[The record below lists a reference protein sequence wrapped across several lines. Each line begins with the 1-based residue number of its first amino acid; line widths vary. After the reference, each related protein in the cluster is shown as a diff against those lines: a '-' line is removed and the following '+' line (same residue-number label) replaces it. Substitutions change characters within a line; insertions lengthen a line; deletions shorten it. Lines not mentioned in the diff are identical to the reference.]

1 MTFTRKRK
9 FFFVAVGIL
18 ILLSTRN
25 DEYHFTQA
33 DYAAGS
39 HSFSIVQWELRHLPL
54 KWTHLL
60 WEFFPGNKPDGFER
74 NAIVHDYL
82 STTLQLQKEQNNLAD
97 MTTTNPLIDSASKNY
112 IDLKNKEVARLSR
125 KREELRGRA
134 EEAIESAVSSAANNN
149 GLGLPF
155 GILLPPTDFRL
166 GDPPGI
172 LITSRRDKIAMS
184 GSKLINP
191 NLEWSERAEI
201 ENRAELYENTSAL
214 VDDLAGLGTYPAI
227 VSDKDSLRRIMRTA
241 AHEWLHNY
249 WILKPLGRNMW
260 DSQNMQILNETAAD
274 LVGNE
279 LGDEAFLILGNN
291 IENAYKYDTFSSSNP
306 HLFTILRETRINVEK
321 MLKNGNI
328 EEAEKYMRKQLWN
341 LKLGG
346 YNIRKL
352 NQAYFAF
359 RGNYAEGPASIS
371 PIGSDLRELRDYYS
385 TLGEFIESISKIG
398 DFEQF
403 HYLLNLK
410 RKEYFVN
417 S

>member
-1 MTFTRKRK
+1 MTFTRKGK
-9 FFFVAVGIL
+9 LCLVAIGIL
-18 ILLSTRN
+18 VLLSTRI
-25 DEYHFTQA
+25 DEYHFTQS

-60 WEFFPGNKPDGFER
+60 WELYPGNKPLDFER
-74 NAIVHDYL
+74 NSIGHEYL
-82 STTLQLQKEQNNLAD
+82 STTLQLQKERDNLAD
-97 MTTTNPLIDSASKNY
+97 AATTTPLIDSASKNY
-112 IDLKNKEVARLSR
+112 IDLKNKEVVRLSR

-134 EEAIESAVSSAANNN
+134 EEAIESAVSRAANNH
-149 GLGLPF
+149 GLGFTF

-166 GDPPGI
+166 GDPPHL
-172 LITSRRDKIAMS
+172 LIISRRDKIVMS
-184 GSKLINP
+184 DSKLINP
-191 NLEWSERAEI
+191 NLKWSERAEI

-227 VSDKDSLRRIMRTA
+227 VSDKDSLRQIMRTA

-249 WILKPLGRNMW
+249 WIMKPLGRNMW
-260 DSQNMQILNETAAD
+260 NSQNMQILNETAAD

-279 LGDEAFLILGNN
+279 LGDEAFTILGND

-306 HLFTILRETRINVEK
+306 HLFTILRETRINVEE

-385 TLGEFIESISKIG
+385 TLGEFIESVSKIG

-410 RKEYFVN
+410 RKEYFLN

>member
-9 FFFVAVGIL
+9 FFFVAIGIL

-166 GDPPGI
+166 GDPPRI

>member
-9 FFFVAVGIL
+9 FFVAAIGIL
-18 ILLSTRN
+18 ILISTRS
-25 DEYHFTQA
+25 DEDHFTQT
-33 DYAAGS
+33 DYAAGP
-39 HSFSIVQWELRHLPL
+39 HSFSIVQWELRHIPL

-60 WEFFPGNKPDGFER
+60 WEMYPGNKPDDFER
-74 NAIVHDYL
+74 HAIVHEYL
-82 STTLQLQKEQNNLAD
+82 STTLQLQKKQDDLEDVA
-97 MTTTNPLIDSASKNY
+97 TSNPLIDSASKNY
-112 IDLKNKEVARLSR
+112 IGLKNREVVRLSK
-125 KREELRGRA
+125 KREVLRGRA

-149 GLGLPF
+149 GLGLTF
-155 GILLPPTDFRL
+155 GILLPPTDFRF
-166 GDPPGI
+166 GDPPHI
-172 LITSRRDKIAMS
+172 LITSRRDKIEMS
-184 GSKLINP
+184 GSKLIDP

-227 VSDKDSLRRIMRTA
+227 VSDKGDLRQIMRTA

-279 LGDEAFLILGNN
+279 LGDEAFIILGND
-291 IENAYKYDTFSSSNP
+291 IENDYKYDTFSSSNT
-306 HLFTILRETRINVEK
+306 HLFRILRETRINVEK
-321 MLKNGNI
+321 MLENGNI

-371 PIGSDLRELRDYYS
+371 PIGTDLRELRDYYS
-385 TLGEFIESISKIG
+385 TLEEFIKSVSKIG

-410 RKEYFVN
+410 RKESFTN
-417 S
+417 D

>member
-9 FFFVAVGIL
+9 LCFVAIGIL
-18 ILLSTRN
+18 VLLSTRI
-25 DEYHFTQA
+25 DEYHFTQS

-60 WEFFPGNKPDGFER
+60 WELYPGNKPLDFER
-74 NAIVHDYL
+74 NSIVHEYL
-82 STTLQLQKEQNNLAD
+82 STTLQLQKEQDNLAD
-97 MTTTNPLIDSASKNY
+97 AATTTPLIDSASKNY
-112 IDLKNKEVARLSR
+112 IDLKNKEVVRLSR

-134 EEAIESAVSSAANNN
+134 EEAIESAVSRAANNH
-149 GLGLPF
+149 GLGFTF

-166 GDPPGI
+166 GDPPHL
-172 LITSRRDKIAMS
+172 LIISRRDKIVMS
-184 GSKLINP
+184 DSKLINP
-191 NLEWSERAEI
+191 NLKWSERAEI

-227 VSDKDSLRRIMRTA
+227 VSDKDSLRQIMRTA

-249 WILKPLGRNMW
+249 WIMKPLGRNMW
-260 DSQNMQILNETAAD
+260 NSQNMQILNETAAD
-274 LVGNE
+274 LVGTE
-279 LGDEAFLILGNN
+279 LGDEAFTILGND

-306 HLFTILRETRINVEK
+306 HLFTILRETRINVEE

-385 TLGEFIESISKIG
+385 TLGEFIESVSKIG
-398 DFEQF
+398 NFEQF

-410 RKEYFVN
+410 RKEYFLN

>member
-1 MTFTRKRK
+1 MTFTRKGK
-9 FFFVAVGIL
+9 LCLVAIGIL
-18 ILLSTRN
+18 VLLSTRI
-25 DEYHFTQA
+25 DEYHFTQS

-60 WEFFPGNKPDGFER
+60 WELYPGNKPVDFER
-74 NAIVHDYL
+74 NSIVHEYL
-82 STTLQLQKEQNNLAD
+82 STTLQLQKDQDNLAD
-97 MTTTNPLIDSASKNY
+97 AATTTPLIDSASKNY
-112 IDLKNKEVARLSR
+112 IDLKNKEVVRLSR

-134 EEAIESAVSSAANNN
+134 EEAIEAAVSRAANNH
-149 GLGLPF
+149 GLGFTF

-166 GDPPGI
+166 GDPPHL
-172 LITSRRDKIAMS
+172 LIISRRDKIVMS
-184 GSKLINP
+184 DSKLINP
-191 NLEWSERAEI
+191 NLKWSERAEI

-227 VSDKDSLRRIMRTA
+227 VSDKDSLRQIMRTA

-249 WILKPLGRNMW
+249 WIMKPLGRNMW
-260 DSQNMQILNETAAD
+260 NSQNMQILNETAAD

-279 LGDEAFLILGNN
+279 LGDEAFTILGND

-306 HLFTILRETRINVEK
+306 HLYTILRETRINVEE

-385 TLGEFIESISKIG
+385 TLGEFIESVSKIG
-398 DFEQF
+398 NFEQF

-410 RKEYFVN
+410 RKEYFLN

>member
-9 FFFVAVGIL
+9 LCFVAIGIL
-18 ILLSTRN
+18 VLLSTRI
-25 DEYHFTQA
+25 DEYHFTQS

-60 WEFFPGNKPDGFER
+60 WELYPGNKPLDFER
-74 NAIVHDYL
+74 NSIVHEYL
-82 STTLQLQKEQNNLAD
+82 STTLQLQKEQDNLAD
-97 MTTTNPLIDSASKNY
+97 AATTTPLIDSASKNY
-112 IDLKNKEVARLSR
+112 IDLKNKEVVRLSR

-134 EEAIESAVSSAANNN
+134 EEAIESAVSRAANNH
-149 GLGLPF
+149 GLGFTF

-166 GDPPGI
+166 GDPPHL
-172 LITSRRDKIAMS
+172 LIISRRDKIVMS
-184 GSKLINP
+184 DSKLINP
-191 NLEWSERAEI
+191 NLKWSERAEI

-227 VSDKDSLRRIMRTA
+227 VSDKDSLRQIMRTA

-249 WILKPLGRNMW
+249 WIMKPLGRNMW
-260 DSQNMQILNETAAD
+260 NSQNMQILNETAAD

-279 LGDEAFLILGNN
+279 LGDEAFTIIGND

-306 HLFTILRETRINVEK
+306 HLFTILRETRINVEE

-385 TLGEFIESISKIG
+385 TLGEFIESVSKIG
-398 DFEQF
+398 NFEQF

-410 RKEYFVN
+410 RKEYFLN

>member
-1 MTFTRKRK
+1 MAFTRKRK
-9 FFFVAVGIL
+9 FFFVAIGIL

-60 WEFFPGNKPDGFER
+60 WELYPGNKPLDFER
-74 NAIVHDYL
+74 NSIVHEYL
-82 STTLQLQKEQNNLAD
+82 STTLQLQKEQDNLAD
-97 MTTTNPLIDSASKNY
+97 AATTTPLIDSASKNY
-112 IDLKNKEVARLSR
+112 IDLKNKEVVRLSR

-134 EEAIESAVSSAANNN
+134 EEAIESAVSRAANNH
-149 GLGLPF
+149 GLGFTF

-166 GDPPGI
+166 GDPPHL
-172 LITSRRDKIAMS
+172 LIISRRDKIVMS
-184 GSKLINP
+184 DSKLINP
-191 NLEWSERAEI
+191 NLKWSERAEI

-227 VSDKDSLRRIMRTA
+227 VSDKDSLRQIMRTA

-249 WILKPLGRNMW
+249 WIMKPLGRNMW

-279 LGDEAFLILGNN
+279 LGDEAFTILGND

-306 HLFTILRETRINVEK
+306 HLFTILRETRINVEE

-385 TLGEFIESISKIG
+385 TLGEFIESVSKIG
-398 DFEQF
+398 NFEQF

-410 RKEYFVN
+410 RKEYFLN

>member
-9 FFFVAVGIL
+9 LCFVAIGIL
-18 ILLSTRN
+18 VLLSTRI
-25 DEYHFTQA
+25 DEYHFTQS

-60 WEFFPGNKPDGFER
+60 WELYPGNKPLDFER
-74 NAIVHDYL
+74 NSIVHEYL
-82 STTLQLQKEQNNLAD
+82 STTLQLQKEQDNLAD
-97 MTTTNPLIDSASKNY
+97 AATTTPLIDSASKNY
-112 IDLKNKEVARLSR
+112 IDLKNKEVVRLSR

-134 EEAIESAVSSAANNN
+134 EEAIESAVSRAANNH
-149 GLGLPF
+149 GLGFTF

-166 GDPPGI
+166 GDPPHL
-172 LITSRRDKIAMS
+172 LIISRRDKIVMS
-184 GSKLINP
+184 DSKLINP
-191 NLEWSERAEI
+191 NLKWSERAEI

-227 VSDKDSLRRIMRTA
+227 VSDKDSLRQIMRTA
-241 AHEWLHNY
+241 AHEWVHNY
-249 WILKPLGRNMW
+249 WIMKPLGRNMW
-260 DSQNMQILNETAAD
+260 NSQNMQILNETAAD

-279 LGDEAFLILGNN
+279 LGDEAFTILGND

-306 HLFTILRETRINVEK
+306 HLFTILRETRINVEE

-385 TLGEFIESISKIG
+385 TLGEFIESVSKIG

-410 RKEYFVN
+410 RKEYFLN

>member
-1 MTFTRKRK
+1 MTFTKKRK
-9 FFFVAVGIL
+9 LCLVAIGIL
-18 ILLSTRN
+18 VLLSTRI
-25 DEYHFTQA
+25 DEYHFTQS

-60 WEFFPGNKPDGFER
+60 WELYPGNKPVDFER
-74 NAIVHDYL
+74 NSLVHEYL
-82 STTLQLQKEQNNLAD
+82 STTLQLQKEQDNLAD
-97 MTTTNPLIDSASKNY
+97 AATTTPLIDSASKNY
-112 IDLKNKEVARLSR
+112 IDLKNKEVVRLSR

-134 EEAIESAVSSAANNN
+134 EEAIESAVSRAANNH
-149 GLGLPF
+149 GLGFTF

-166 GDPPGI
+166 GDPPHL
-172 LITSRRDKIAMS
+172 LIISRRDKIVMS
-184 GSKLINP
+184 DSKLINP
-191 NLEWSERAEI
+191 NLKWSERAEI

-227 VSDKDSLRRIMRTA
+227 VSDKDSLRQIMRTA

-249 WILKPLGRNMW
+249 WIMKPLGRNMW
-260 DSQNMQILNETAAD
+260 NSQNMQILNETAAD

-279 LGDEAFLILGNN
+279 LGDEAFTILGND
-291 IENAYKYDTFSSSNP
+291 IEDAYKYDTFSSSNP
-306 HLFTILRETRINVEK
+306 HLFTILRETRINVEE

-385 TLGEFIESISKIG
+385 TLGEFIESVSKIG

-403 HYLLNLK
+403 QYLLNLK
-410 RKEYFVN
+410 RKEYFLN

>member
-1 MTFTRKRK
+1 MTFTRKGK
-9 FFFVAVGIL
+9 LCLVAIGIL
-18 ILLSTRN
+18 VLLSTRI
-25 DEYHFTQA
+25 DEYHFTQS

-60 WEFFPGNKPDGFER
+60 WELYPGNKPVDFER
-74 NAIVHDYL
+74 NSIVHEYL
-82 STTLQLQKEQNNLAD
+82 STTLQLQKEQDNLAD
-97 MTTTNPLIDSASKNY
+97 ALTTTPLIDSASKNY
-112 IDLKNKEVARLSR
+112 IDLKNKEVVRLSR

-134 EEAIESAVSSAANNN
+134 EEAIESAVSRAANNH
-149 GLGLPF
+149 GLGFTF

-166 GDPPGI
+166 GDPPHL
-172 LITSRRDKIAMS
+172 LIISRRDKIVMS
-184 GSKLINP
+184 DSKLINP
-191 NLEWSERAEI
+191 NLNWSERAEI

-227 VSDKDSLRRIMRTA
+227 VSDKDSLRQIMRTA

-249 WILKPLGRNMW
+249 WIMKPLGRNMW

-279 LGDEAFLILGNN
+279 LGDEAFTILGND

-306 HLFTILRETRINVEK
+306 HLFTILRETRINVEE

-385 TLGEFIESISKIG
+385 TLGEFIESVSKIG
-398 DFEQF
+398 NFEQF

-410 RKEYFVN
+410 RKEYFLN

>member
-1 MTFTRKRK
+1 MTFTRKGK
-9 FFFVAVGIL
+9 LCLVAIGIL
-18 ILLSTRN
+18 VLLSTRI
-25 DEYHFTQA
+25 DEYHFTQS

-60 WEFFPGNKPDGFER
+60 WELYPGNKPLDFER
-74 NAIVHDYL
+74 NSIVHEYL
-82 STTLQLQKEQNNLAD
+82 STTLQLQKEQDNLAD
-97 MTTTNPLIDSASKNY
+97 AATTTPLIDSASKNY
-112 IDLKNKEVARLSR
+112 IDLKNKEVVRLSR

-134 EEAIESAVSSAANNN
+134 EEAIESAVSRAANNH
-149 GLGLPF
+149 GLGFTF

-166 GDPPGI
+166 GDPPHL
-172 LITSRRDKIAMS
+172 LIISRRDKIVMS
-184 GSKLINP
+184 DSKLINP
-191 NLEWSERAEI
+191 NLKWSERAEI

-227 VSDKDSLRRIMRTA
+227 VSDKDSLRQIMRTA

-249 WILKPLGRNMW
+249 WIMKPLGRNMW
-260 DSQNMQILNETAAD
+260 NSQNMQILNETAAD

-279 LGDEAFLILGNN
+279 LGDEAFTILGNN

-306 HLFTILRETRINVEK
+306 HLFTILRETRINVEE

-385 TLGEFIESISKIG
+385 TLGEFIESVSKIG
-398 DFEQF
+398 NFEQF

-410 RKEYFVN
+410 RKEYFLN

>member
-1 MTFTRKRK
+1 MTFTRKGK
-9 FFFVAVGIL
+9 LCLVAIGIL
-18 ILLSTRN
+18 VLLSTRI
-25 DEYHFTQA
+25 DEYHFTQS

-60 WEFFPGNKPDGFER
+60 WELYPGNKPLDFER
-74 NAIVHDYL
+74 NSIVHEYL
-82 STTLQLQKEQNNLAD
+82 STTLQLQKEQDNLAD
-97 MTTTNPLIDSASKNY
+97 AATTTPLIDSASKNY
-112 IDLKNKEVARLSR
+112 IDLKNKEVVRLSR

-134 EEAIESAVSSAANNN
+134 EEAIESAVSRAANNH
-149 GLGLPF
+149 GLGFTF

-166 GDPPGI
+166 GDPPHL
-172 LITSRRDKIAMS
+172 LIISRRDKIVMS
-184 GSKLINP
+184 DSKLINP
-191 NLEWSERAEI
+191 NLKWSERAEI

-227 VSDKDSLRRIMRTA
+227 VSDKDSLRQIMRTA

-249 WILKPLGRNMW
+249 WIMKPLGRNMW
-260 DSQNMQILNETAAD
+260 NSQNMQILNETAAD

-279 LGDEAFLILGNN
+279 LGDEAFTILGND

-306 HLFTILRETRINVEK
+306 HLFTILRETRINVEE

-385 TLGEFIESISKIG
+385 TLGEFIESVSKIG

-410 RKEYFVN
+410 RKEYFLN

>member
-9 FFFVAVGIL
+9 FFVAAIGIL
-18 ILLSTRN
+18 ILISTRS
-25 DEYHFTQA
+25 DEDHFTQT
-33 DYAAGS
+33 DYAAGP
-39 HSFSIVQWELRHLPL
+39 HSFSIVQWELRHIPL

-60 WEFFPGNKPDGFER
+60 WEMYPGNKPDDFER
-74 NAIVHDYL
+74 HAIVHEYL
-82 STTLQLQKEQNNLAD
+82 STTLQLQKKQDDLEDVA
-97 MTTTNPLIDSASKNY
+97 TSNPLIDSASKNY
-112 IDLKNKEVARLSR
+112 IGLKNREVVRLSK
-125 KREELRGRA
+125 KREVLRGRA

-149 GLGLPF
+149 GLGLTF
-155 GILLPPTDFRL
+155 GILLPPTDFRF
-166 GDPPGI
+166 GDPPHI
-172 LITSRRDKIAMS
+172 LITSRRDKIEMS
-184 GSKLINP
+184 GSKLIDP

-201 ENRAELYENTSAL
+201 ENRAELYDNTSAL

-227 VSDKDSLRRIMRTA
+227 VSDKGDLRQIMRTA

-279 LGDEAFLILGNN
+279 LGDEAFIILGND
-291 IENAYKYDTFSSSNP
+291 IENDYKYDTFSSSNT
-306 HLFTILRETRINVEK
+306 HLFRILRETRINVEK
-321 MLKNGNI
+321 MLENGNI

-371 PIGSDLRELRDYYS
+371 PIGTDLRELRDYYS
-385 TLGEFIESISKIG
+385 TLEEFIKSVSKIG

-410 RKEYFVN
+410 RKESFTN
-417 S
+417 D

>member
-9 FFFVAVGIL
+9 LCFVAIGIL
-18 ILLSTRN
+18 VLLSTRI
-25 DEYHFTQA
+25 DEYHFTQS

-60 WEFFPGNKPDGFER
+60 WELYPGNKPLDFER
-74 NAIVHDYL
+74 NSIVHEYL
-82 STTLQLQKEQNNLAD
+82 STTLQLQKEQDNLAD
-97 MTTTNPLIDSASKNY
+97 AATTTPLIDSASKNY
-112 IDLKNKEVARLSR
+112 IDLKNKEVVRLSR

-134 EEAIESAVSSAANNN
+134 EEAIESAVSRAANNH
-149 GLGLPF
+149 GLGFTF

-166 GDPPGI
+166 GDPPHL
-172 LITSRRDKIAMS
+172 LIISRRDKIVMS
-184 GSKLINP
+184 DSKLINP
-191 NLEWSERAEI
+191 NLKWSERAEI

-227 VSDKDSLRRIMRTA
+227 VSDKDSLRQIMRTA

-249 WILKPLGRNMW
+249 WIMKPLGRNMW
-260 DSQNMQILNETAAD
+260 NSQNMQILNETAAD

-279 LGDEAFLILGNN
+279 LGDEAFTILGND

-306 HLFTILRETRINVEK
+306 HLFTILRETRINVEE

-385 TLGEFIESISKIG
+385 TLGEFIESVSKIG

-410 RKEYFVN
+410 RKEYFLN

>member
-9 FFFVAVGIL
+9 FFFVAIGIL

-39 HSFSIVQWELRHLPL
+39 HSFSIVQWELRHIPL

-60 WEFFPGNKPDGFER
+60 WELYPGNKPDDFER
-74 NAIVHDYL
+74 NAIVHEYL
-82 STTLQLQKEQNNLAD
+82 STTLQLEKEQDNLTDVA
-97 MTTTNPLIDSASKNY
+97 TATHLLDSASKNY
-112 IDLKNKEVARLSR
+112 IDLKNKEIVRLSR
-125 KREELRGRA
+125 KREQLRGRA
-134 EEAIESAVSSAANNN
+134 EEAIESAVSTAANNH
-149 GLGLPF
+149 GLGLTF
-155 GILLPPTDFRL
+155 GILLPPTEFRL
-166 GDPPGI
+166 GDPPHI

-191 NLEWSERAEI
+191 KLEWSERAEI

-279 LGDEAFLILGNN
+279 LGDEAFIILGND

-306 HLFTILRETRINVEK
+306 HLFTILRETRINVEE

-385 TLGEFIESISKIG
+385 TLGEFIESVSKIG

>member
-1 MTFTRKRK
+1 MTFTRKGK
-9 FFFVAVGIL
+9 LCLVAIGIL
-18 ILLSTRN
+18 VLLSTRI
-25 DEYHFTQA
+25 DEYHFTQS

-60 WEFFPGNKPDGFER
+60 WELYPGNKPVDFER
-74 NAIVHDYL
+74 NSIVHEYL
-82 STTLQLQKEQNNLAD
+82 STTLQLQKEQDNLAD
-97 MTTTNPLIDSASKNY
+97 ALTTTPLIDSASKNY
-112 IDLKNKEVARLSR
+112 IDLKNKEVVRLSR

-134 EEAIESAVSSAANNN
+134 EEAIEAAVSRAANNH
-149 GLGLPF
+149 GLGFTF

-166 GDPPGI
+166 GDPPHL
-172 LITSRRDKIAMS
+172 LIISRRDKIVMS
-184 GSKLINP
+184 DSKLINP
-191 NLEWSERAEI
+191 NLKWSERAEI

-227 VSDKDSLRRIMRTA
+227 VSDKDSLRQIMRTA

-249 WILKPLGRNMW
+249 WIMKPLGRNMW
-260 DSQNMQILNETAAD
+260 NSQNMQILNETAAD

-279 LGDEAFLILGNN
+279 LGDEAFTILGND

-306 HLFTILRETRINVEK
+306 HLFTILRETRINVEE
-321 MLKNGNI
+321 MLKNGSI

-385 TLGEFIESISKIG
+385 TLGEFIESVSKIG
-398 DFEQF
+398 NFEQF

-410 RKEYFVN
+410 RKEYFLN

>member
-1 MTFTRKRK
+1 MTFSRRRK
-9 FFFVAVGIL
+9 FYFVAIGIL
-18 ILLSTRN
+18 ILLSARS
-25 DEYHFTQA
+25 DEYHFTQT

-60 WEFFPGNKPDGFER
+60 WEFFPGNKPNDFER

-166 GDPPGI
+166 GDPPRI

>member
-1 MTFTRKRK
+1 MTFTRKGK
-9 FFFVAVGIL
+9 LCLVAIGIL
-18 ILLSTRN
+18 VLLSTRI
-25 DEYHFTQA
+25 DEYHFTQS

-60 WEFFPGNKPDGFER
+60 WELYPGNKPLDFER
-74 NAIVHDYL
+74 NSIVHEYL
-82 STTLQLQKEQNNLAD
+82 STTLQLQKEQDNLAD
-97 MTTTNPLIDSASKNY
+97 AATTTPLIDSASKNY
-112 IDLKNKEVARLSR
+112 IDLKNKEVVRLSR

-134 EEAIESAVSSAANNN
+134 EEAIESAVSRAANNH
-149 GLGLPF
+149 GLGFTF

-166 GDPPGI
+166 GDPPHL
-172 LITSRRDKIAMS
+172 LIISRRDKIVMS
-184 GSKLINP
+184 DSKLINP
-191 NLEWSERAEI
+191 NLKWSERAEI

-279 LGDEAFLILGNN
+279 LGDEAFIILGND

-306 HLFTILRETRINVEK
+306 HLFTILRETRINVEE

-385 TLGEFIESISKIG
+385 TLGEFIESVSKIG
-398 DFEQF
+398 NFEQF

-410 RKEYFVN
+410 RKEYFLN

>member
-9 FFFVAVGIL
+9 LCFVAIGIL
-18 ILLSTRN
+18 VLLSTRI
-25 DEYHFTQA
+25 DEYHFTQS

-60 WEFFPGNKPDGFER
+60 WELYPGNKPVDFER
-74 NAIVHDYL
+74 NSIVHEYL
-82 STTLQLQKEQNNLAD
+82 STTLQLQKEQDNLAD
-97 MTTTNPLIDSASKNY
+97 AVTTTPLIDSASKNY
-112 IDLKNKEVARLSR
+112 IDLKNKEVVRLSR

-134 EEAIESAVSSAANNN
+134 EEAIESAVSRAANNH
-149 GLGLPF
+149 GLGFTF

-166 GDPPGI
+166 GDPPHL
-172 LITSRRDKIAMS
+172 LIISRRDKIVMS
-184 GSKLINP
+184 DSKLINP
-191 NLEWSERAEI
+191 NLKWSERAEI

-227 VSDKDSLRRIMRTA
+227 VSDKDSLRQIMRTA

-249 WILKPLGRNMW
+249 WIMKPLGRNMW
-260 DSQNMQILNETAAD
+260 NSQNMQILNETAAD

-279 LGDEAFLILGNN
+279 LGDEAFTILGND

-306 HLFTILRETRINVEK
+306 HLFTILRETRINVEE

-385 TLGEFIESISKIG
+385 TLGEFIESVSKIG
-398 DFEQF
+398 NFEQF

-410 RKEYFVN
+410 RKEYFLN

>member
-1 MTFTRKRK
+1 MTFSKKRK
-9 FFFVAVGIL
+9 FFSIVIGLLIL
-18 ILLSTRN
+18 ISAKT
-25 DEYHFTQA
+25 DEYHFTQN

-39 HSFSIVQWELRHLPL
+39 HSFSIVRWELRHIPL

-60 WEFFPGNKPDGFER
+60 WEMYPGNKPNPIER

-82 STTLQLQKEQNNLAD
+82 STTLKLQKEQDNLKKSF
-97 MTTTNPLIDSASKNY
+97 TINPSVGATSEAHIT
-112 IDLKNKEVARLSR
+112 LKETELSQLAR
-125 KREELRGRA
+125 KREVLRGRA
-134 EEAIESAVSSAANNN
+134 EEAIESAISTAAHNN
-149 GLGLPF
+149 GLGLPL
-155 GILLPPTDFRL
+155 GILVPPTDFRL
-166 GDPPGI
+166 GKTPHI
-172 LITSRRDKIAMS
+172 LITSRRDKIEMT

-201 ENRAELYENTSAL
+201 EARAELYENTSAL

-227 VSDKDSLRRIMRTA
+227 VSDRDNLRQLMRTA

-260 DSQNMQILNETAAD
+260 NSQNMQILNETAAD

-279 LGDEAFLILGNN
+279 LGDEAFIILGNTV
-291 IENAYKYDTFSSSNP
+291 EDSQKYDTFYSTNP
-306 HLFTILRETRINVEK
+306 HLFRILRETRINVDK
-321 MLKNGNI
+321 MLENGRI
-328 EEAEKYMRKQLWN
+328 QEAERYMDKQLWQ

-371 PIGSDLRELRDYYS
+371 PIGENLRELRNYYPN
-385 TLGEFIESISKIG
+385 LGDFIESISRIG

-403 HYLLNLK
+403 EYLLNLK
-410 RKEYFVN
+410 RKEAFVKG
-417 S
+417 

>member
-1 MTFTRKRK
+1 MTFTRKGK
-9 FFFVAVGIL
+9 LCLVAIGIL
-18 ILLSTRN
+18 VLLSTRI
-25 DEYHFTQA
+25 DEYHFTQS

-60 WEFFPGNKPDGFER
+60 WELYPGNKPVDFER
-74 NAIVHDYL
+74 NSIVHEYL
-82 STTLQLQKEQNNLAD
+82 STTLQLQKEQDNLAD
-97 MTTTNPLIDSASKNY
+97 ALTTTPLIDSASKNY
-112 IDLKNKEVARLSR
+112 IDLKNKEVVRLSR

-134 EEAIESAVSSAANNN
+134 EEAIEAAVSRAANNH
-149 GLGLPF
+149 GLGFTF

-166 GDPPGI
+166 GDPPHL
-172 LITSRRDKIAMS
+172 LIISRRDKIVMS
-184 GSKLINP
+184 DSKLINP
-191 NLEWSERAEI
+191 NLKWSERAEI

-227 VSDKDSLRRIMRTA
+227 VSDKDSLRQIMRTA

-249 WILKPLGRNMW
+249 WIMKPLGRNMW

-279 LGDEAFLILGNN
+279 LGDEAFTILGND

-306 HLFTILRETRINVEK
+306 HLFTILRETRINVEE

-385 TLGEFIESISKIG
+385 TLGEFIESVSKIG
-398 DFEQF
+398 NFEQF

-410 RKEYFVN
+410 RKEYFLN

>member
-9 FFFVAVGIL
+9 LCFVAIGIL
-18 ILLSTRN
+18 VLLSTRI
-25 DEYHFTQA
+25 DEYHFTQS

-60 WEFFPGNKPDGFER
+60 WELYPGNKPLDFER
-74 NAIVHDYL
+74 NSIVHEYL
-82 STTLQLQKEQNNLAD
+82 STTLQLQKEQDNLAD
-97 MTTTNPLIDSASKNY
+97 AATTTPLIDSASKNY
-112 IDLKNKEVARLSR
+112 IDLKNKEVVRLSR

-134 EEAIESAVSSAANNN
+134 EEAIESAVSRAANNH
-149 GLGLPF
+149 GLGFIF

-166 GDPPGI
+166 GDPPHL
-172 LITSRRDKIAMS
+172 LIISRRDKIVMS
-184 GSKLINP
+184 DSKLINP
-191 NLEWSERAEI
+191 NLKWSERAEI

-227 VSDKDSLRRIMRTA
+227 VSDKDSLRQIMRTA

-249 WILKPLGRNMW
+249 WIMKPLGRNMW
-260 DSQNMQILNETAAD
+260 NSQNMQILNETAAD

-279 LGDEAFLILGNN
+279 LGDEAFTILGND

-306 HLFTILRETRINVEK
+306 HLFTILRETRINVEE

-385 TLGEFIESISKIG
+385 TLGEFIESVSKIG

-410 RKEYFVN
+410 RKEYFLN